1 MSDSTKSKKPK
12 NYLWLDLLKGIAMIA
27 VVIDHLFYYYNNLFV
42 QTHTGFHVSLFIL
55 LAGFTSAISIQN
67 RGGVVNFSYI
77 LKRISKIF
85 LPYLIATLI
94 YCLYFQYFDLATIF
108 RKIYTFSVAGPTYFV
123 FFYIQLVSISSFI
136 YKLINH
142 QKSNFF
148 DIPLVLLFFLLSLLF
163 NRYKI
168 INSFYGGSGVL
179 FGGSFFFLYT
189 LGFFIKKY
197 EHFLDKKIFNYLLLS
212 ISLISFVI
220 FEYFNLISKSWS
232 NPANNLLI
240 IYCLI
245 VFSLF
250 SSLYQLVFTHFPKIL
265 KPITLVGQ
273 QSLYVFLYHTLIIN
287 IFSKFLPFPKSYSLL
302 ATFYLLIL
310 ATYLPILISS
320 LAKRL
325 NFQRTKALKF

>member
-1 MSDSTKSKKPK
+1 MKEISKPK

-27 VVIDHLFYYYNNLFV
+27 VVIDHLFYYYNNLSIQV
-42 QTHTGFHVSLFIL
+42 HTGFHVSLFIL

-67 RGGVVNFSYI
+67 RGGIVNLSYI
-77 LKRISKIF
+77 LKRVSKIF
-85 LPYLIATLI
+85 VPYLFATFI
-94 YCLYFQYFDLATIF
+94 YCFYNKNFNPILIF
-108 RKIYTFSVAGPTYFV
+108 KKIITFSASGQLYFV
-123 FFYIQLVSISSFI
+123 FFYLQLIAISFLI
-136 YKLINH
+136 YKIVNH
-142 QKSNFF
+142 QKTKLL
-148 DIPLVLLFFLLSLLF
+148 DIPLVIFFYFLANLF
-163 NRYKI
+163 NENKI

-197 EHFLDKKIFNYLLLS
+197 EYILDKKIFNYLLLP
-212 ISLISFVI
+212 ISLISFSL

-250 SSLYQLVFTHFPKIL
+250 SSLYQLVLFHFPKIL

-287 IFSKFLPFPKSYSLL
+287 IFSKVFLFANYYILL
-302 ATFYLLIL
+302 FFLSI
-310 ATYLPILISS
+310 YLPILISS
-320 LAKRL
+320 LPK
-325 NFQRTKALKF
+325 KLKF

>member
-27 VVIDHLFYYYNNLFV
+27 VVIDHLFYYYNNLSV
-42 QTHTGFHVSLFIL
+42 QNHTGFHVSLFIL

-85 LPYLIATLI
+85 LPYLIATFI
-94 YCLYFQYFDLATIF
+94 YCFYNKIF
-108 RKIYTFSVAGPTYFV
+108 NPILIFKKIITFSASGQLYFV
-123 FFYIQLVSISSFI
+123 FFYLQLIAISFLI

-142 QKSNFF
+142 QKTKLL
-148 DIPLVLLFFLLSLLF
+148 DIPLVILFYFLAYLF
-163 NRYKI
+163 NQNKI

-179 FGGSFFFLYT
+179 LGGSFFFLYT

-287 IFSKFLPFPKSYSLL
+287 IFSKFLPFPKNYSLL
-302 ATFYLLIL
+302 TTFYLLIL
-310 ATYLPILISS
+310 ATYLPIIIFSLSKKLKLQSS
-320 LAKRL
+320 
-325 NFQRTKALKF
+325 KALTH